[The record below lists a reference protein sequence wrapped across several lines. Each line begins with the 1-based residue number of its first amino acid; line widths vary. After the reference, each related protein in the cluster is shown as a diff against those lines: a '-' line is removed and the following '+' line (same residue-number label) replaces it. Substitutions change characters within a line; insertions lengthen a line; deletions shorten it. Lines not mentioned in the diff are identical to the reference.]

1 MIILDSG
8 MYYNFRLFEIGH
20 SQLLLLGCSADYFNF
35 QGIILGFVASVQ
47 VAINDMI
54 RIGDWITMDKFG
66 ADGDVIE
73 INLTTVKVRILTTL
87 QLLYLLTV

>member
-1 MIILDSG
+1 LIILI
-8 MYYNFRLFEIGH
+8 FR
-20 SQLLLLGCSADYFNF
+20 D
-35 QGIILGFVASVQ
+35 IILGFVASVQ